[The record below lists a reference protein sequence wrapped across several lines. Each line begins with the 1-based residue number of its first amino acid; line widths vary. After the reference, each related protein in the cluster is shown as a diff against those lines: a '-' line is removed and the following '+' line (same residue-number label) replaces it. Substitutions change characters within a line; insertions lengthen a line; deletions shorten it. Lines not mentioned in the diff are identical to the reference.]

1 MNIFKARSTK
11 DALSIETYGLTL
23 ALDLLLYYKHGYIV
37 LNNCRGTNKY
47 IVNRIGPF

>member
-23 ALDLLLYYKHGYIV
+23 ALDINFIIL
-37 LNNCRGTNKY
+37 
-47 IVNRIGPF
+47 